1 MKKFHVIQIHDYMD
15 MYPRKQVIC
24 LEEDKIQDWCK
35 EMNLAYS
42 GGTTTFVKTMSK
54 EEALSYCIDEI
65 DKIINNPIVSKDN
78 GDLDSIDVEDIKKV
92 INLFKQS
99 YGSIK

>member
-1 MKKFHVIQIHDYMD
+1 MKKFHIVETHDYMD
-15 MYPRKQVIC
+15 FHPRQRVIC
-24 LEEDKIQDWCK
+24 MEESQIKDWCK
-35 EMNLAYS
+35 EMNMSYS

-54 EEALSYCIDEI
+54 EEALSHCIDEI
-65 DKIINNPIVSKDN
+65 DKIINNPIVSRDN